1 MCNHHDKKADLRPG
15 DSLNNEK
22 AHQKDHLNWS
32 RRSFVR
38 NLGLVGGVSMFL
50 GKTTLTAIANN
61 PLSQA
66 LNGAESDRILVLI
79 RLKGGND
86 GLNTII
92 PLFDYGAYQQL
103 RPSIR
108 VPENEVIQLNDAF
121 GVPSYMS
128 SLENLWNDGQMKV
141 VNSVGYPDQNLSH
154 FRSSEIWA
162 SASDADTVD
171 LSGWLGRY
179 MEEELPD
186 FLTNPPKHP
195 PAIQIGGTGNLVFN
209 NSGMNNMGVVVNDPE
224 QLTEIAQK
232 GQLYDIQ
239 DVPDCYRGEQLSYLR
254 TVANSTFR
262 YAGIIS
268 DTFNNAQNQVE
279 YQQNPLSNQ
288 LAVVARL
295 IKGGLST
302 KLYMVSLD
310 GFDTHAKQNETH
322 PYLLHF
328 LSEAVHDFFED
339 LKKFGD
345 HSRVLGMTF
354 SEFGRRIEQ
363 NASQGTDHGA
373 AAPVMLFGGGLE
385 EHGFIGDP
393 PDLKDLDVIGN
404 LKFDVDFR
412 QIYATVLEN
421 WLCIDGQQVNQIM
434 GDNFERLPGLGLK
447 CSPMTAVNDCFS
459 QKGPSLKIVRYS
471 EQFRITFELPKAE
484 KIRLSLYDFSGKR
497 ILELKNGYFS
507 AGKHQVD
514 FYPSKTNIIP
524 GQYICTLQSRSG
536 VSSKALSYF

>member
-50 GKTTLTAIANN
+50 GKTTLTAIANS

-103 RPSIR
+103 RPTIR
-108 VPENEVIQLNDAF
+108 IPENQVIRLSDAL
-121 GVPSYMS
+121 GIPSYMS

-154 FRSSEIWA
+154 FRSSDIWA
-162 SASDADTVD
+162 SGSDADIMDT
-171 LSGWLGRY
+171 SGWLGRY
-179 MEEELPD
+179 LEEELPD
-186 FLTNPPKHP
+186 FLVNPPEHP

-224 QLTEIAQK
+224 QLTEIARK

-262 YAGIIS
+262 YASIIS
-268 DTFNNAQNQVE
+268 DTYNNAQNQVE
-279 YQQNPLSNQ
+279 YQQNPLSDQ
-288 LAVVARL
+288 LSVVARL

-310 GFDTHAKQNETH
+310 GFDTHAQQNETH

-328 LSEAVHDFFED
+328 LSEAVHDFFDD
-339 LKKFGD
+339 LKKSD
-345 HSRVLGMTF
+345 DDKRVLGMTF

-373 AAPVMLFGGGLE
+373 AAPVILFGGGLE
-385 EHGFIGDP
+385 ENGFVGNP
-393 PDLKDLDVIGN
+393 PDLQDLDVIGN

-421 WLCIDGQQVNQIM
+421 WLCIDPGLVNQIM
-434 GDNFERLPGLGLK
+434 GKSFERLPGLGLK
-447 CSPMTAVNDCFS
+447 CSPITSTHDLFTQV
-459 QKGPSLKIVRYS
+459 GPSLKVVRTG
-471 EQFRITFELPKAE
+471 EQFRITFDLPKAMN
-484 KIRLSLYDFSGKR
+484 IQLSLFDLSGKR
-497 ILELKNGYFS
+497 IRQLENGYFS

-514 FYPSKTNIIP
+514 FYPSKTNMIP
-524 GQYICTLQSRSG
+524 GQYIFTLQSSSG
-536 VSSKALSYF
+536 VRSKALSYF